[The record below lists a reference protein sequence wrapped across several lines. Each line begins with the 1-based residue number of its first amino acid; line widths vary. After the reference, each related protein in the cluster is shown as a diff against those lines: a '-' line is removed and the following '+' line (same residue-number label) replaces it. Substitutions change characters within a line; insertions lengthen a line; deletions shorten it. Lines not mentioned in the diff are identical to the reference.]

1 MFFEDD
7 PLGSEEALGSGF
19 LVESEGLSDFPVS
32 FGPSPFAAPPAELD
46 LAEPASSDL
55 SDPLFFSS
63 PAIFF
68 FSPDLKSVSY
78 QPAPLSRKAA
88 T

>member
-1 MFFEDD
+1 MFFEAE
-7 PLGSEEALGSGF
+7 PLGSEDALGSGF
-19 LVESEGLSDFPVS
+19 LVESEDLSDFPVS
-32 FGPSPFAAPPAELD
+32 FGPSPFAASPAELD

-78 QPAPLSRKAA
+78 QPAP
-88 T
+88 